1 MAQLAR
7 WTPVQGHN
15 MPICLTNKLDEKVFA
30 RIQRGFACQI
40 KITAEPSFGHRS
52 QIRMQLCAM
61 QAMAERSG

>member
-1 MAQLAR
+1 
-7 WTPVQGHN
+7 
-15 MPICLTNKLDEKVFA
+15 MPICLTNKLDEEVFA

-40 KITAEPSFGHRS
+40 KITAELSFGHRS